1 MTGTPQLRATCRP
14 IFVFEVGWAIDL
26 DAATRTVGSA
36 GERQTLRPRGPTTA
50 GVLHGPAPLKIS
62 EFAPSISF
70 GGFATEPAVEIVLY
84 DLGAAT
90 VAYRIPASG
99 SFEHMLTLSLA
110 LRERE
115 SLRQDAR
122 SRVEALIRRL
132 GSAVQRP
139 KVANLTE
146 DYTIYGVKAVEPAVE
161 AASVCTS
168 HAGIIAQILRGE
180 AGAMSADE
188 IREATNLRIS
198 FGLEDMTVVD
208 WDAALV
214 LDPEPDDVRTVLDFA
229 NVQLLE
235 MRYLDQQLDEALE
248 QSYQLLARRRGWRV
262 IAPAPFRADVRKV
275 AELQLES
282 AVLLERVTNVLK
294 VFGEEYLTRIYRL
307 AARRFQLAELDASIS
322 RKLTTIESIYQKM
335 ADRAAGVRME
345 VLEWVVIILIAS
357 EIVLSLTRH

>member
-1 MTGTPQLRATCRP
+1 M
-14 IFVFEVGWAIDL
+14 
-26 DAATRTVGSA
+26 
-36 GERQTLRPRGPTTA
+36 
-50 GVLHGPAPLKIS
+50 
-62 EFAPSISF
+62 SF

-99 SFEHMLTLSLA
+99 SFGNMLTLSLA
-110 LRERE
+110 LRDRE

-132 GSAVQRP
+132 GPAVQRP

-146 DYTIYGVKAVEPAVE
+146 DYTIYGVKAVEPAAE

-235 MRYLDQQLDEALE
+235 MRHLDQQLDEAIE
-248 QSYQLLARRRGWRV
+248 QSYQLLSRRRGWRGHRPCP
-262 IAPAPFRADVRKV
+262 ISGRRHGRWPSCSWRVRCCW
-275 AELQLES
+275 S
-282 AVLLERVTNVLK
+282 
-294 VFGEEYLTRIYRL
+294 GSPTR
-307 AARRFQLAELDASIS
+307 
-322 RKLTTIESIYQKM
+322 
-335 ADRAAGVRME
+335 
-345 VLEWVVIILIAS
+345 
-357 EIVLSLTRH
+357 